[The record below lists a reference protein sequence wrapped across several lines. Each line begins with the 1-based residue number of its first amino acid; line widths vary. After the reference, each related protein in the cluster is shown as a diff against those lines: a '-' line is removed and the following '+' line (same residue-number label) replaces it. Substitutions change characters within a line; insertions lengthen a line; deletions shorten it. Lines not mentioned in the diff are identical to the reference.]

1 MNARNVV
8 KTVAGLGLITMM
20 VSAPVRGGTFGQDV
34 ELLGKHVKVVVLAD
48 GDAQVAV
55 VPEYQGRVMTST
67 MAGLP
72 GPSFGWL
79 NYKLIEQGVLSKD
92 AVRGRLEEHIYV
104 FGGEE
109 RFWLGPEGGQ
119 YGLFFAPGAKF
130 DFASWQTPTALDTE
144 PFEVLKKTPTS
155 VSFRRDM
162 ILNNA
167 SGTQFDVRVD
177 RDVRLMSTAAV
188 AEVFGVVLS
197 PSIKAV
203 AYETDNRLT
212 NRGHEPWTRAKGLL
226 SIWLLGM
233 YKPSPGVTIVIPIEP
248 GAETQL
254 GPKINDSY
262 FGKVPADYLKI
273 KDDVLF
279 FRGDGTRRGKIGIGA
294 ARSKGIMGS
303 YDADAQVLTLVV
315 YNVQKAPD
323 GFVNSMWEQQK
334 NPYAG
339 DVINSYND
347 GSPEPGKPPLG
358 PFFELETS
366 SPAAAL
372 QPGAV
377 MRHVQRTIHL
387 TGMVQDLDRVAKM
400 KLGVG
405 LDTITGIWRP

>member
-1 MNARNVV
+1 MNARHVV
-8 KTVAGLGLITMM
+8 KTVTGLGLITLMI
-20 VSAPVRGGTFGQDV
+20 SGPVRGGTFGQDV
-34 ELLGKHVKVVVLAD
+34 EWLGKYAKVIVLAD

-119 YGLFFAPGAKF
+119 FGLFFAPGAKF
-130 DFASWQTPTALDTE
+130 DFASWKTPPALDTE
-144 PFEVLKKTPTS
+144 PFEVLQSTPTS
-155 VSFRRDM
+155 ISFRQDM
-162 ILNNA
+162 RLRNA
-167 SGTQFDVRVD
+167 SGTKFDVRVD
-177 RDVRLMSTAAV
+177 RDIRLMSVAKAAE
-188 AEVFGVVLS
+188 AFGIVLS
-197 PSIKAV
+197 PGIKAV

-212 NRGHEPWTRAKGLL
+212 NRGHEPWTREKGLL

-233 YKPSPGVTIVIPIEP
+233 YKPSPGVTVVIPVESGP
-248 GAETQL
+248 ETQL
-254 GPKINDSY
+254 GAKVNDSY

-303 YDADAQVLTLVV
+303 YDGDTRVLTLVV
-315 YNVQKAPD
+315 YNVQKSPD

-334 NPYAG
+334 YPYAG
-339 DVINSYND
+339 DPV
-347 GSPEPGKPPLG
+347 GG
-358 PFFELETS
+358 F
-366 SPAAAL
+366 
-372 QPGAV
+372 
-377 MRHVQRTIHL
+377 
-387 TGMVQDLDRVAKM
+387 
-400 KLGVG
+400 GV
-405 LDTITGIWRP
+405 RK